1 MNCTIGIDIGTTSTI
16 GVLLNTK
23 SSKVIL
29 QCSRS
34 VELYSQ
40 KSGWAEEEPEE
51 WWKNTISILQEIG
64 KFSKNKNIKIK
75 SIGVTGML
83 PALVILDKN
92 NKVIRRSIQQSDSR
106 TDKELKSIFK
116 KKSQKLH
123 FTKITNCGVNQQLIA
138 PKILWLKNNEPNNFK
153 KINKIM
159 GSYDFINFK
168 LTGNF
173 NIEHNWAL
181 ESGLMD
187 FKSKTFTPNLLKLGK
202 IKSSW
207 MPNISSSEKIIGNL
221 KKSIAKVT
229 NLPENIPIIAGCA
242 DHIVSAF
249 VAGVKKSGDVL
260 LKFGGAGDIM
270 VSSNK
275 PFKDTR
281 LFNDFHIIPGL
292 YMPNGCMATSGS
304 LLNWFVK
311 LIGDRGLKEINH
323 QKLDAL
329 VIKRDNYKT
338 TCTILPYFLG
348 EKTPIH
354 DTKAKGTIVGLT
366 LNHSIE
372 DLWIAFLE
380 SVCFAFKHHL
390 DVLNEN
396 KIKVKKVIVS
406 DGGSRSSI
414 WMQIMANTIQKNIE
428 IVEGHYGSSQ
438 GAAFLAAKSIGL
450 FTSYDQASLLN
461 KKNKKIIFQK
471 EYSDYYKKKYLIFRN
486 LYKSLY
492 QIFPMFDEIL

>member
-23 SSKVIL
+23 SNKVIF

-64 KFSKNKNIKIK
+64 KFSQNKNIQIN

-116 KKSQKLH
+116 KKSQKLN
-123 FTKITNCGVNQQLIA
+123 FTKKTKCGVNQQLIA
-138 PKILWLKNNEPNNFK
+138 PKVLWLKNNEPNNYK

-221 KKSIAKVT
+221 KKSIAKIT

-249 VAGVKKSGDVL
+249 IAGVKKSGDVL

-275 PFKDTR
+275 PFKDT
-281 LFNDFHIIPGL
+281 
-292 YMPNGCMATSGS
+292 
-304 LLNWFVK
+304 
-311 LIGDRGLKEINH
+311 
-323 QKLDAL
+323 
-329 VIKRDNYKT
+329 VI
-338 TCTILPYFLG
+338 
-348 EKTPIH
+348 
-354 DTKAKGTIVGLT
+354 
-366 LNHSIE
+366 
-372 DLWIAFLE
+372 
-380 SVCFAFKHHL
+380 
-390 DVLNEN
+390 
-396 KIKVKKVIVS
+396 
-406 DGGSRSSI
+406 
-414 WMQIMANTIQKNIE
+414 
-428 IVEGHYGSSQ
+428 
-438 GAAFLAAKSIGL
+438 
-450 FTSYDQASLLN
+450 
-461 KKNKKIIFQK
+461 
-471 EYSDYYKKKYLIFRN
+471 
-486 LYKSLY
+486 
-492 QIFPMFDEIL
+492 